1 MFVGIC
7 GTLVLIYAAEYA
19 DILRICFPRRNTANR
34 YIYFLH
40 ASQPWLQ
47 VDAHEAQEHVEQPQ
61 DGHLDPH
68 VQAPVAQVQFE
79 SQGQAMMVL
88 HGRVL
93 GSRSRGCAGATRRNR
108 KFIKKSVSYPCA
120 RAPQTQNFRFG
131 RFYAFVFVDW
141 GEMTWHHVSVV
152 NFPGVLLSAPINLL

>member
-1 MFVGIC
+1 MFVAIC
-7 GTLVLIYAAEYA
+7 GTLVPIYTAEYA
-19 DILRICFPRRNTANR
+19 DILRIGFPRRNTANR

-68 VQAPVAQVQFE
+68 VQAPVAHVQFE
-79 SQGQAMMVL
+79 SQEQVMMVL

-93 GSRSRGCAGATRRNR
+93 GSCSRGCAGAT
-108 KFIKKSVSYPCA
+108 
-120 RAPQTQNFRFG
+120 
-131 RFYAFVFVDW
+131 
-141 GEMTWHHVSVV
+141 
-152 NFPGVLLSAPINLL
+152 LSLIHI